1 MLLSIRCLLAV
12 VFIVAA
18 IGKLLD
24 LDGSRR
30 ALAEFGV
37 PVRATRLAGALLPV
51 AELAVAIS
59 LLFVPTARW
68 GALGALLLLLVFSAG
83 VARAMSRGEAPD
95 CHCFGQIHS
104 EPAGRSTLIRNVV
117 LAAAAVL
124 VVVAGPGPSVDGA
137 LGRLHGAQIA
147 LVATSVL
154 AAVLAVAVA
163 QLWADRR
170 RLRAALNAAQATEA
184 PPGLPRGTPAPD
196 FELAAVRG
204 TAGSLNELSQP
215 TRPTVLVFV
224 STGCG
229 PCLTLLPSL
238 AHWQDALS
246 GSVTVATI
254 FDGGLEEVERLSDE
268 HALSPVLAQ
277 DERETFELYALR
289 ATPSAVLI
297 GGDRAIAG
305 APAEGVTAI
314 EALVRTAAAE
324 ESRPFELVVERGRPT
339 SRSLAEPTQAG

>member
-1 MLLSIRCLLAV
+1 VDALLLSIRCLLAA

-18 IGKLLD
+18 TGKLLD

-30 ALAEFGV
+30 ALVEFGV
-37 PVRATRLAGALLPV
+37 PAGAARLGGVVLPL
-51 AELAVAIS
+51 AELAVGIA
-59 LLFVPTARW
+59 LVFVPTARW
-68 GALGALLLLLVFSAG
+68 GAVGALLLLLGFGAS
-83 VARAMSRGEAPD
+83 VACAMSRGEAPD

-104 EPAGRSTLIRNVV
+104 EPAGRSTLIRNAV
-117 LAAAAVL
+117 LAAAAAF
-124 VVVAGPGPSVDGA
+124 VVAAGPGPSPEGA
-137 LGRLHGAQIA
+137 LGSLHDAQIG

-154 AAVLAVAVA
+154 AAVLAVAVG

-170 RLRAALNAAQATEA
+170 RLRAALTAAQATEA

-204 TAGSLNELSQP
+204 TAGSLTELSE
-215 TRPTVLVFV
+215 TARPTVLVFV

-229 PCLTLLPSL
+229 PCMTLLPSL

-246 GSVTVATI
+246 GSVTVAAI
-254 FDGGLEEVERLSDE
+254 FEGARQEVERVSAE
-268 HALSPVLAQ
+268 HELSPVLAQ
-277 DERETFELYALR
+277 TEQEAFELYALR

-297 GGDRAIAG
+297 TDDGAIAG

-314 EALVRTAAAE
+314 EALVRTAAAA
-324 ESRPFELVVERGRPT
+324 SRPFELAVEHG
-339 SRSLAEPTQAG
+339 

>member
-1 MLLSIRCLLAV
+1 MDALLLSIRCLLAA

-24 LDGSRR
+24 LEGSRR
-30 ALAEFGV
+30 ALVEFGV
-37 PVRATRLAGALLPV
+37 PARAARLGGVVLPL
-51 AELAVAIS
+51 AELAVAIA
-59 LLFVPTARW
+59 LLFVPTASW
-68 GALGALLLLLVFSAG
+68 GAVGALLLLLAFSAG
-83 VARAMSRGEAPD
+83 VVRAMSRGEAPD

-104 EPAGRSTLIRNVV
+104 EPAGRSTLIRNAV

-124 VVVAGPGPSVDGA
+124 VVVAGPGPSLDGA
-137 LGRLHGAQIA
+137 VASLHGAQIA

-170 RLRAALNAAQATEA
+170 RLRAELNAAQATDA

-196 FELAAVRG
+196 FELAAIRG
-204 TAGSLNELSQP
+204 TAGSLTELSEPAQ
-215 TRPTVLVFV
+215 PTVLVFV

-246 GSVTVATI
+246 GSVTVAAI
-254 FDGGLEEVERLSDE
+254 FEGAREEVERVSAE
-268 HALSPVLAQ
+268 HELSPVLAQ
-277 DERETFELYALR
+277 QAQEAFELYSLR

-297 GGDRAIAG
+297 GADGAIAG
-305 APAEGVTAI
+305 APAEGVTGI
-314 EALVRTAAAE
+314 EALIRTAAA
-324 ESRPFELVVERGRPT
+324 ESRPFELVVDRG
-339 SRSLAEPTQAG
+339 